1 VRRLA
6 SAIAVT
12 FVVFFAWHSIREPR
26 TLYAQVRAQT
36 VAPSAPADVRDWDNT
51 ASRLLRSGELRV
63 RLQRADTLLPRR
75 TIEQLDQ
82 YHRGVRV
89 WGGSLSRQ
97 LDDSSAVSVFGVIY
111 AGITLDPTPTLTESD
126 AVAAIERIGG
136 ARFSSARRLELV
148 VLPIDDGFK
157 LAWVGELMPRRDVVR
172 YFVDAANGQP
182 LRHYG
187 MLQRQIANAS
197 IGHGTGV
204 LGDDKKVSATSSG
217 GAFLASDPLRP
228 PSIVTYDM
236 RGNTGRALDALN
248 GDVALVT
255 ADVAANGTN
264 NWTDAAVVDAHS
276 YSAYT
281 YDYYFKRFGRRGLDN
296 ADHPLRN
303 MVHTVN
309 RSDIFEAPG
318 DILGALYLNAF
329 YCGACAGGTMVYGEG
344 LPGGVY
350 LPSTGQFFDYFSG
363 ALDVVAHE
371 LTHGVTNYSSNL
383 EYVNESGALNEA
395 FSDMMGTSVEF
406 FFQPPGTGLLRADY
420 LIGEDIARAALPGA
434 LDGVR
439 SMSNPALF
447 DQPDHYSKLVVLPPD
462 EDNDNGGVH
471 TNSGIPNHAFYLAI
485 EWGTNRTSGIRVQ
498 GVGASN
504 REQIE
509 KVFYRGFTQLMPANA
524 TFSVARAVTLRAA
537 QDLYGLNSAPY
548 NAVRDAWTAVGV
560 N

>member
-6 SAIAVT
+6 SAIGIT
-12 FVVFFAWHSIREPR
+12 FVVFFAWHSVREPR
-26 TLYAQVRAQT
+26 TLHAQVRAQT

-63 RLQRADTLLPRR
+63 RLQRADTLIPRR
-75 TIEQLDQ
+75 TVEQLDQ

-97 LDDSSAVSVFGVIY
+97 LDDSSAVSVFGLIY

-136 ARFSSARRLELV
+136 ARFSSARRPELV

-157 LAWVGELMPRRDVVR
+157 LAWVGELMTRRDVVR
-172 YFVDAANGQP
+172 YFVDAANGQL

-197 IGHGTGV
+197 VGHGIGV

-236 RGNTGRALDALN
+236 RGNTSRAI
-248 GDVALVT
+248 DVIFSGAALVP
-255 ADVAANGTN
+255 ADVASNPSN
-264 NWTDAAVVDAHS
+264 NWTDAAVVDAHT

-281 YDYYFKRFGRRGLDN
+281 YDYYYKRFGRRGLDN
-296 ADHPLRN
+296 ADRRLLN
-303 MVHTVN
+303 IVHTVK
-309 RSDIFEAPG
+309 RADIFDAPG
-318 DILGALYLNAF
+318 DIQGMLYLNAF
-329 YCGACAGGTMVYGEG
+329 YCGECAGGIMVYGEG
-344 LPGGVY
+344 LPGGLYV
-350 LPSTGQFFDYFSG
+350 PSTGQFWDYLSG
-363 ALDVVAHE
+363 GLDVVAHE
-371 LTHGVTNYSSNL
+371 LTHGVTDYSSRL

-420 LIGEDIARAALPGA
+420 LLGEDVVRATLAGS
-434 LDGVR
+434 LDGLR
-439 SMSNPALF
+439 SMANPALF
-447 DQPDHYSKLVVLPPD
+447 DQPDHYSKRVVLPPD
-462 EDNDNGGVH
+462 EDNGGVH

-485 EWGTNRTSGIRVQ
+485 EGGTNRTSGIRVQ
-498 GVGASN
+498 GVGGSN

-509 KVFYRGFTQLMPANA
+509 KVFYRGFTQLMPSNAN
-524 TFSVARAVTLRAA
+524 FSMARAVTLRAA